1 MEEGGWGREGG
12 GGRVGEEGGGGGEMY
27 RGILLRQ
34 LKINWTMD
42 SSHAA
47 EWHRHVLYIGNEWH
61 IQSQGNGHWKEVHTQ
76 RQ

>member
-1 MEEGGWGREGG
+1 M
-12 GGRVGEEGGGGGEMY
+12 EEGGGGKMY
-27 RGILLRQ
+27 RGILLQQ

-61 IQSQGNGHWKEVHTQ
+61 IQSQGVMATGRKFTHNDSRSLTTGAYT
-76 RQ
+76 RGN